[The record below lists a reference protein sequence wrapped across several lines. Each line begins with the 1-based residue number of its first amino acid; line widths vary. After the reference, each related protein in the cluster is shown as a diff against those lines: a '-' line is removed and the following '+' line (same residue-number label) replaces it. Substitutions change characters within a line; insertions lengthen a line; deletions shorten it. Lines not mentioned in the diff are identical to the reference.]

1 MLLRENFYI
10 FRGIMKKY
18 ILSILF
24 LSVLSVTFSSPCC
37 SALASLR
44 GVGLGGYWELTA
56 KYYPKTIAYFDK
68 LKEKYP
74 ALASTTI
81 IISDGPMADT
91 DTIYFPM
98 KWIEELEKGNKF
110 YIEAT
115 EWILL
120 HEMGHIAH
128 YDSTKSLLSIVMFCG
143 FSKILTNDT
152 IKLNGDN
159 TKMLE
164 AGALMSALAYMYFH
178 CTREYYAD
186 DYAMQHCDNPAAWL
200 AAYEFLDRQA
210 SLGFLPGIMHSFT
223 TYRLSRIAKAFKNKF
238 GYELEIIP
246 QSLCP
251 EYLS

>member
-1 MLLRENFYI
+1 
-10 FRGIMKKY
+10 MKKS
-18 ILSILF
+18 ILSILLLSI
-24 LSVLSVTFSSPCC
+24 LSVLYSSPCC
-37 SALASLR
+37 SVLASLR
-44 GVGLGGYWELTA
+44 GVGLGGYLELTA
-56 KYYPKTIAYFDK
+56 KYYPKTVAYFDE

-74 ALASTTI
+74 ALSTTTI
-81 IISDGPMADT
+81 IILDGPMADT

-128 YDSTKSLLSIVMFCG
+128 YDIVKSLVTISITSAFY
-143 FSKILTNDT
+143 KILTDNN
-152 IKLNGDN
+152 IKLDKNDVQIVG
-159 TKMLE
+159 
-164 AGALMSALAYMYFH
+164 AAALMSGLACMYFH

-210 SLGFLPGIMHSFT
+210 PLGFLPGIMHSFT
-223 TYRLSRIAKAFKNKF
+223 TYRLSRIAKAFKSKF